1 MSIFG
6 RKEIAKLKKELE
18 TSDKKISILESE
30 VVQLNE
36 KCSRYLSE
44 LNQAN
49 KEIKKYRAEQSPLNT
64 TMPNAVNEELA
75 RLKEKNVICENRLR
89 DANKKVKKANQI
101 IYKYQARM
109 EYWENEYNCL
119 LNSINNFIDD
129 EEIHNDCGKDTL
141 KAKDPIYEIVDRVRA
156 DPKLMSSVYSSKNDF
171 FSPYEYKMYNLLE
184 NLLYNYSFEFGDL
197 AVFSKMRLADIVR
210 LHEETYSSG
219 GNSFC
224 KNVEKYPCKKG
235 LCDLVEKY
243 MPYFSDEDY
252 KRAFLFP
259 LFRLHTDFLICDHNE
274 GTSKPILAIELH
286 GKEHDRNS
294 ANPDWNRIHNDNFKK
309 ILFDSQNGAMGV
321 RMLVIKNEELDD
333 EEKLIDKIYNT
344 IANCLD
350 CGWIDG
356 ISPATLDIVAGK
368 KWNGKIYGG
377 KGQKRVFVN
386 DDQITITDEQAK
398 ELEYYISKKRCK
410 VDIL

>member
-1 MSIFG
+1 MSFFG

-18 TSDKKISILESE
+18 TSNMKTNILNAE
-30 VVQLNE
+30 VAQLNE

-44 LNQAN
+44 LNQAQR
-49 KEIKKYRAEQSPLNT
+49 EIERYKAEQSSLNT
-64 TMPNAVNEELA
+64 TMPNAVIEELA
-75 RLKEKNVICENRLR
+75 RLKEKNAICEKRLH
-89 DANKKVKKANQI
+89 DANEKVKKANHTI
-101 IYKYQARM
+101 CNYQARIDDL
-109 EYWENEYNCL
+109 ENDCNSL
-119 LNSINNFIDD
+119 LNSIDNLID
-129 EEIHNDCGKDTL
+129 EKKPNNDCSEDSL
-141 KAKDPIYEIVDRVRA
+141 NAKDPIYEIVDRVRA
-156 DPKLMSSVYSSKNDF
+156 NPKLMSSIYASKNDF

-184 NLLYNYSFEFGDL
+184 NLLNNYSFEFGDL

-210 LHEETYSSG
+210 LHEDTYSNG

-224 KNVEKYPCKKG
+224 KNVEKYPYKKG

-243 MPYFSDEDY
+243 MPHFSDEDY

-286 GKEHDRNS
+286 GPEHDKDS
-294 ANPDWNRIHNDNFKK
+294 EKPDWSRIHNDDFKK
-309 ILFDSQNGAMGV
+309 SLLDPRNSAMGV
-321 RMLVIKNEELDD
+321 QMLVIKNEELDD
-333 EEKLIDKIYNT
+333 EEKLNDKIYNT

-386 DDQITITDEQAK
+386 DDQILITDEQAK
-398 ELEYYISKKRCK
+398 ELEYYISKKGCK